1 MEFFKRKTSIDFL
14 KIRAYTAIFSLL
26 LLVLSVSTLATKGIN
41 WGLDFTGGII
51 IEMHYK
57 KNADLSGARDVLK
70 KTGYEDAVVQSFGSA
85 QDMIIRLSPR
95 VNMKEQ
101 KVANDIFNLL
111 KESEQKVDPENIIE
125 IRRVDAVGA
134 QVGKEMGEQGGL
146 AILVALIAIMLYIA
160 LRFEFRFSVSSAI
173 ALAHDPILILG
184 IFSWF
189 QIEFDLTALAAILAV
204 IGYSLNDTIIVFDRV
219 KENFIKIRKKT
230 PLEIVNLSINETLS
244 RTIMTSGLTLL
255 VVIALLVYGGPTLF
269 GFSLALFIG
278 IVIGTYSSIY
288 VAGALA
294 IAMGLQKSDLLPT
307 KPKELDSM
315 P

>member
-1 MEFFKRKTSIDFL
+1 MEFFKRKTHIDFL
-14 KIRAYTAIFSLL
+14 KIRGYAAIFSLVL
-26 LLVLSVSTLATKGIN
+26 LLFSLSSLYIKGIN

-51 IEMHYK
+51 VEMHYK
-57 KNADLSGARDVLK
+57 KDADLPLTRDVLRK
-70 KTGYEDAVVQSFGSA
+70 AGYEDAIVQSFGSA
-85 QDMIIRLSPR
+85 QDLIIRLAPR
-95 VNMKEQ
+95 INVKEQ

-111 KESEQKVDPENIIE
+111 KKSEAQRDSSNIIE
-125 IRRVDAVGA
+125 LRRVDAVGA

-146 AILVALIAIMLYIA
+146 AILVALIATMLYIA
-160 LRFEFRFSVSSAI
+160 LRFEFRFSVSSAV

-184 IFSWF
+184 IFSFF
-189 QIEFDLTALAAILAV
+189 QIEFDLTTLAAILAV

-219 KENFIKIRKKT
+219 KENFIKVRKSS
-230 PLEIVNLSINETLS
+230 PVEIVNLSINETLS

-255 VVIALLVYGGPTLF
+255 VVIALLIYGGPTLF
-269 GFSLALFIG
+269 GFSLALLIG

-294 IAMGLQKSDLLPT
+294 IAMGLKKADLLPNR
-307 KPKELDSM
+307 PRELDSM